1 MIYFSLINYKNNN
14 KKILIYDFLFIIKKI
29 FFLKL
34 KKMNIFFLNI
44 KQIILLLFLN
54 KYWKKINLKNLI
66 LFLTLKNKIIFSNI
80 DAYFKLMLI
89 SKKIVK
95 NNYLNLNNLFNKC
108 YILLWTNIGSFEINY
123 FNSLNFNKEKLIIE
137 SIDKIP
143 FLTKFFLPNNIR
155 ISNTNRVR
163 LGAYL
168 CKGTT
173 IMSEGYVN
181 FNTYIGKNSMIEG
194 RISSSVS
201 IGNETDIGGSA
212 SIMGTLSGG
221 GNIIISIGNNCLLGA
236 NSGLG
241 ISIGNNCIIESGLY
255 ITSGLKIFLK
265 IKNKYII
272 IKSKKMSFI
281 NNLIFYRNSL
291 NGRIE
296 CSKNKKKI
304 NKININL
311 HKN

>member
-1 MIYFSLINYKNNN
+1 MLYFSLINYKNNN
-14 KKILIYDFLFIIKKI
+14 KKILICNFLFIKRKI

-34 KKMNIFFLNI
+34 KKTNIFFLNI
-44 KQIILLLFLN
+44 KQIIVLLFLN
-54 KYWKKINLKNLI
+54 KYWQKINLKNLI
-66 LFLTLKNKIIFSNI
+66 LILTIKNKNIFSNI

-95 NNYLNLNNLFNKC
+95 NNYLNLNNLFNKS
-108 YILLWTNIGSFEINY
+108 YILLWTNIGSFELNY
-123 FNSLNFNKEKLIIE
+123 FNSLKLNKESLIIE

-143 FLTKFFLPNNIR
+143 FLIKFLIPNNIR

-163 LGAYL
+163 LGAHL

-173 IMSEGYVN
+173 IMSEGYIN
-181 FNTYIGKNSMIEG
+181 FNTYVGENSMIEG
-194 RISSSVS
+194 RISSGVS
-201 IGNETDIGGSA
+201 INNKTDVGGSA

-221 GNIIISIGNNCLLGA
+221 GNILISIGNNCLLGA

-265 IKNKYII
+265 IKNKHII
-272 IKSKKMSFI
+272 VKSKKLSFI

-296 CSKNKKKI
+296 CLKNKKII

>member
-1 MIYFSLINYKNNN
+1 MLYFSLIEYKNNN
-14 KKILIYDFLFIIKKI
+14 NKILICNFLLIIKKNL
-29 FFLKL
+29 FLKL
-34 KKMNIFFLNI
+34 KKKNIFFLNI
-44 KQIILLLFLN
+44 KQIVYFCFLN
-54 KYWKKINLKNLI
+54 KYWKKNNFKNLI
-66 LFLTLKNKIIFSNI
+66 LILTIKNKYICSNI

-108 YILLWTNIGSFEINY
+108 YNLIWTNLGSFDLIF
-123 FNSLNFNKEKLIIE
+123 FNSLKLNKESLIIE

-143 FLTKFFLPNNIR
+143 FLTKFFIPSNIR

-163 LGAYL
+163 LGTYI
-168 CKGTT
+168 CKGVT
-173 IMSEGYVN
+173 IMSEGYIN
-181 FNTYIGKNSMIEG
+181 FNTYIGANSMIEG
-194 RISSSVS
+194 RISSGVT
-201 IGNETDIGGSA
+201 INNETDIGGSA
-212 SIMGTLSGG
+212 SVMGTLSGG
-221 GNIIISIGNNCLLGA
+221 GNILISIGNNCLLGA

-255 ITSGLKIFLK
+255 ITSGIKIFLK

-272 IKSKKMSFI
+272 VKSKKISFV
-281 NNLIFYRNSL
+281 NNLIFYRNSI